1 MLDGYQ
7 TERPCCGNCEASHFT
22 EATIHAAREGR
33 RELLG
38 DCESRA
44 LRLCP
49 ATHRL
54 DKIRPTDGTDCPL
67 WR

>member
-7 TERPCCGNCEASHFT
+7 THTPCCGNCEASHFT
-22 EATIHAAREGR
+22 ETQIKAW
-33 RELLG
+33 ELGLRPLTG

-54 DKIRPTDGTDCPL
+54 DKIRPEDGRDCPL